1 MGRGSCSAPVPTLRD
16 GDACAIGTPRPGG
29 SRAVV
34 VLMVVVVAGSLLV
47 RFFFF
52 LKKSGWVRRERGSY
66 SLPVFPLLSLSGVF
80 LFSFQCC
87 VARTGAAGEE
97 GMVSWFFFFLKKR
110 FGAAAAGGAAS

>member
-1 MGRGSCSAPVPTLRD
+1 MTGGRPLQSHAAPALLSGARAFALLDRCLSLGLRLFPSRCCFNRRGERQADVIVGRGSCSAPVPTLRD

-52 LKKSGWVRRERGSY
+52 
-66 SLPVFPLLSLSGVF
+66 
-80 LFSFQCC
+80 
-87 VARTGAAGEE
+87 
-97 GMVSWFFFFLKKR
+97 
-110 FGAAAAGGAAS
+110 